1 MVIVWVVDA
10 QHHTVVCSNYSVK
23 HACSYVLCIA
33 IVLHST
39 IEPMS
44 HVWYE
49 LGAGKVRNCRET
61 IVYYSSL
68 KLISYICTNGLAGY
82 GFEKS
87 SFGVRQGCLSL
98 RPKPKPKRK
107 A

>member
-1 MVIVWVVDA
+1 MLTTDDGLIHGIA
-10 QHHTVVCSNYSVK
+10 HHTVVCSNYSVK

-49 LGAGKVRNCRET
+49 LGAGKVRN
-61 IVYYSSL
+61 
-68 KLISYICTNGLAGY
+68 
-82 GFEKS
+82 
-87 SFGVRQGCLSL
+87 
-98 RPKPKPKRK
+98 
-107 A
+107 